1 MDDFQFWLYVILGVV
16 YLLSQLRKKS
26 KAGQELPNAPPSP
39 RKAASQPTNPRTYE
53 SKPETAAKPI
63 TFEDLLREITEA
75 KAKPAEPA
83 SPYPMPDYPSY
94 EEDEYLEKEDVEK
107 EEVTYKTYEPIYKQ
121 YEEAKYKD
129 YTKESLE
136 ETMRLENVDVKF
148 GKFKEFEQ
156 KVEVNLL
163 DVYTRDLRDPD
174 GIKKAFVMSE
184 VLRPRYF

>member
-136 ETMRLENVDVKF
+136 ETMKLENVNMNF
-148 GKFKEFEQ
+148 GKFKEFETA
-156 KVEVNLL
+156 KHESLL
-163 DVYTRDLRDPD
+163 DLYTRDLKDSA
-174 GIKKAFVMSE
+174 GIKRAVVLSE
-184 VLRPRYF
+184 ILGRKHF